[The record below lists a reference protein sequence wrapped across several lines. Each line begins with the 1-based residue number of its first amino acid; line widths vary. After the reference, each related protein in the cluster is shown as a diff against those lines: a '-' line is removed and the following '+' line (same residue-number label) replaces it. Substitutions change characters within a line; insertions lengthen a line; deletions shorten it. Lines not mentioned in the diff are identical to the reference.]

1 MGSSLFS
8 ILLLRAVLCITGNK
22 GVKREREY
30 ADNKEVKWEIAE
42 AGEYGIYSGEYGI
55 YSIDSQSVIA
65 SPRCEL
71 ASFI

>member
-1 MGSSLFS
+1 MGLSLFS

-42 AGEYGIYSGEYGI
+42 AGEYGIYS
-55 YSIDSQSVIA
+55 IDSQSVIA